1 MTYFLNKCL
10 KILLSSLQKL
20 DGVGGERASHLQHV
34 HTEILTFK
42 KFAYSIAAFFIL
54 FSQNKLQLHVE
65 ELREGGREQKNRKQK
80 TRRWQFIKP
89 GLENGCPMSCP
100 FYGLWSDPGIKQV
113 SEGNLLFPLPY
124 GWNYKVL

>member
-1 MTYFLNKCL
+1 MFKNIAFVIAKVGWSGGGGFGTSESFTTCPYRN
-10 KILLSSLQKL
+10 SNLQ
-20 DGVGGERASHLQHV
+20 
-34 HTEILTFK
+34 
-42 KFAYSIAAFFIL
+42 KFAYSIAAFFIF

-65 ELREGGREQKNRKQK
+65 ELREEGDENKKIKQK

-89 GLENGCPMSCP
+89 GLENGCPMSCT

-124 GWNYKVL
+124 G